1 MNHDAQKDQ
10 PFLNGFDGWA
20 EAQASYPDR
29 ILPRQMDTVWIALV
43 IFLVTYA
50 LISIRHLPKLKVER
64 STAALLGAAL
74 MVLFGVVH
82 PLDALQAINID
93 ILVLLVGMMIL
104 VAGLELCG
112 FFEWVSL
119 RMIRYSSSQFT
130 FLVLTMVVTALL
142 SALVLN
148 DTIVLLFTPI
158 IVRTCRLLKS
168 NPVPF
173 LIAEAISAN
182 IGSVATAVGNPQNA
196 YIVTKTN
203 ISFVDFSKELLPIAV
218 ICLFVAIGILYL
230 IFRREIEKGSATEFR
245 AKINQSGWKAFE
257 EELVSG
263 DAGTASGYRKLKE
276 RRRGLYA
283 LGTVTIA
290 TFVGFVL
297 SSTLHVP
304 IALVAFMGGVAA
316 LFVLPLL
323 SDVKPR
329 EMLSGV
335 DWSIILFFV
344 GLFIVLRGVQD
355 SLLLNDIKNI
365 FPGFSDN
372 QVPTVGWLTALAAL
386 LSNLVSNVP
395 AVLLLGAIIPITDSK
410 LWLALASSSTLAGNA
425 TILGAAANVIV
436 AEKAEG
442 KGVELSWWKF
452 TLVGFPIAIA
462 TLVISSLMLIYIF
475 P

>member
-1 MNHDAQKDQ
+1 MA
-10 PFLNGFDGWA
+10 
-20 EAQASYPDR
+20 
-29 ILPRQMDTVWIALV
+29 TVWVALA
-43 IFLVTYA
+43 IFLITYA
-50 LISIRHLPKLKVER
+50 LISIRHFPRFKVDR
-64 STAALLGAAL
+64 ATAALLGGAL
-74 MVLFGVVH
+74 MIIFGVVR
-82 PLDALQAINID
+82 PQDALVAINID

-119 RMIRYSSSQFT
+119 RMIRYSKSQFS
-130 FLVLTMVVTALL
+130 FLVLTMLVTAGL

-158 IVRTCRLLKS
+158 IIRTCRLLKS

-173 LIAEAISAN
+173 LIAEAIAAN
-182 IGSVATAVGNPQNA
+182 IGSVATEVGNPQNA
-196 YIVTKTN
+196 YIATTTG
-203 ISFVDFSKELLPIAV
+203 ISFIDFSKELLPVAIV
-218 ICLFVAIGILYL
+218 CLLVAIGILYL
-230 IFRREIEKGSATEFR
+230 MFRRDIEKGSATEFR
-245 AKINQSGWKAFE
+245 AKINERGWRSFE

-263 DAGTASGYRKLKE
+263 DAGTTAGYRKLKE

-283 LGTVTIA
+283 LAIVTTA
-290 TFVGFVL
+290 TFAGFVV
-297 SSTLHVP
+297 SHAIHAP
-304 IALVAFMGGVAA
+304 IAVVAFSGGVAA

-329 EMLSGV
+329 EMLAGV

-344 GLFIVLRGVQD
+344 GLFVVLRGVQD
-355 SLLLNDIKNI
+355 SNLLNDIKNI
-365 FPGFSDN
+365 FPGFSDG
-372 QVPTVGWLTALAAL
+372 QTPTVGWLTALAAV

-395 AVLLLGAIIPITDSK
+395 AVLLLGALIPTSDSK

-436 AEKAEG
+436 AEKAEA
-442 KGVELSWWKF
+442 KGVEINWWKF
-452 TLVGFPIAIA
+452 TAVGIPIAVA
-462 TLVISSLMLIYIF
+462 TLVISSLMLLYLF